1 MGAARLFVMPRRPVQ
16 IEADPML
23 THLALFR
30 QRALVIAIIA
40 FVIVLVLWNV
50 PQLDFILY
58 PVRLFVTFVHESGHA
73 LAAVLTGGHV
83 GGLAVNANGSG
94 VTFTAGG
101 SRLLILPA
109 GYLGAALFGAVLFYA
124 VNTVPFPRTISL
136 VLAIL
141 VAAVTLLYTSFLSTA
156 WLLGLGTA
164 LALAGLW
171 RFADR
176 SVNLLVLDLL
186 AMLTGLNAVLDLVG
200 VITHS
205 SAAMGEI
212 LNDAAAFSREFT
224 PIIPGIVW
232 AIIWAIL
239 AVLMLG
245 ASVYFS
251 YIRRRTIV

>member
-1 MGAARLFVMPRRPVQ
+1 
-16 IEADPML
+16 ML

-30 QRALVIAIIA
+30 QRALVIAGIA
-40 FVIVLVLWNV
+40 FVIVLVLWNI

-73 LAAVLTGGHV
+73 LAAVATGGRV
-83 GGLAVNANGSG
+83 GGLTVFTNGAG
-94 VTFTAGG
+94 VTMTEGG

-136 VLAIL
+136 VLAVL
-141 VAAVTLLYTSFLSTA
+141 VAAVTLLFTSFLSTA
-156 WLLGLGTA
+156 WLLGLGSA
-164 LALAGLW
+164 LVLLALW

-205 SAAMGEI
+205 GAAMGGV
-212 LNDAAAFSREFT
+212 LNDAAAFSREFV
-224 PIIPGIVW
+224 PIIPGGVWAVLW
-232 AIIWAIL
+232 AII

-245 ASVYFS
+245 AAVYFS
-251 YIRRRTIV
+251 YIRRRTVV